1 MITDLK
7 LAEADFKSVDVKSL
21 PDRPSEAGISA
32 ASLKATFD
40 HVAEQLI
47 TARFNSLI
55 DTLASTGG
63 AAEIGAAAIDGVAGV
78 NIQAMLAATKALIDD
93 RYTKAEADTL
103 LARKFDAVEAVS
115 LVRNVAFVP
124 ATGIFTL
131 TNYDGSTYT
140 IDTALAK
147 VALDVRLDG
156 QQFVLTLVDGTE
168 QRVDLSSFIA
178 QTEFD
183 DSTTV
188 LFAVSAGRVSAGI
201 KPGSLQLSHFAPEA
215 LSILDTKMDAAA
227 ASADAASASAN
238 NSLVSATQSAAS
250 ASAADGSAKAAANS
264 AAEAAQSAN
273 AAEQSSLAAKADRQL
288 AEAARTDAET
298 AVKDAAAEVTRA
310 ANEVKLA
317 SDEVTRAASEADRA
331 KSEADRAAAIV
342 GNDFATN
349 AQARELAETAKN
361 AAIQTAS
368 ADATTKAD
376 AALASAKTYADNAI
390 LMLDTAT
397 GKRYRWGV
405 QDGAVYVE
413 EAAL

>member
-7 LAEADFKSVDVKSL
+7 LAETDFKTVDVKSL

-32 ASLKATFD
+32 ATLKATFD
-40 HVAEQLI
+40 HVVEQLV
-47 TARFNSLI
+47 AQRLNGLI
-55 DTLASTGG
+55 DTLVSTGG
-63 AAEIGAAAIDGVAGV
+63 ATEIGVAAIDGVSGINV
-78 NIQAMLAATKALIDD
+78 QAVLEAAKVLIDD

-115 LVRNVAFVP
+115 LVRNVAFAP
-124 ATGIFTL
+124 ATGVFTM

-183 DSTTV
+183 DSTTI

-201 KPGSLQLSHFAPEA
+201 KPGSLQLGHFDPEA
-215 LSILDTKMDAAA
+215 LSVLDTKMSAAA
-227 ASADAASASAN
+227 ASADAAAASAN
-238 NSLVSATQSAAS
+238 NSQVSATQSAAS
-250 ASAADGSAKAAANS
+250 ASAADGSTKASAAS
-264 AAEAAQSAN
+264 AAEAAQSAKN
-273 AAEQSSLAAKADRQL
+273 AEQSSLAAKADRQL

-298 AVKDAAAEVTRA
+298 AVKDAAAEVARA

-331 KSEADRAAAIV
+331 KAEADRAAAIV

-368 ADATTKAD
+368 ADATAKVD
-376 AALASAKTYADNAI
+376 AALASAKTYADKAV
-390 LMLDTAT
+390 LMVDAAT
-397 GKRYRWGV
+397 GKQYKWGV

-413 EAAL
+413 EAR